1 MKKLPTSMSRRS
13 PSKSYGELVQLWQS
27 QPYSPELDDTSFQH
41 LVPNTPTLTI
51 SPCITWIFDLRTK
64 KYVFVSS
71 NIQRLL
77 GYAPEEW
84 LQGGMK
90 FAKDRVHA
98 EDATHLWRLMRQV
111 WEFLLA
117 LPASQR
123 QEYRFNCDYR
133 LQKANGSYARLL
145 EQNTIL
151 QTDKRGSVRYILG
164 VCTDITDWK
173 KNEGLTAS
181 VISPQ
186 NETCLV
192 CTSTSTEEEEPSP
205 FEALLSKREKEVL
218 KLIADGYSSK
228 IIADMLSISFH
239 TVNTHR
245 QKMIEKT
252 NAPNTSGLIQLAFN
266 HKLI

>member
-1 MKKLPTSMSRRS
+1 MKKSETSMSRRS
-13 PSKSYGELVQLWQS
+13 PGKSYGELVQLWQN
-27 QPYSPELDDTSFQH
+27 QPYSPDLDETSFQH

-51 SPCITWIFDLRTK
+51 SPCITWVFDLRTK

-77 GYAPEEW
+77 GYEPKEW
-84 LQGGMK
+84 MQGGMK
-90 FAKDRVHA
+90 FAKDRVHP
-98 EDATHLWRLMRQV
+98 EDATHLWKLMRQV

-117 LPASQR
+117 LPTNDR

-133 LQKANGSYARLL
+133 LQKANGTYARLL

-151 QTDKRGSVRYILG
+151 QTDNQGSVRYLLG

-173 KNEGLTAS
+173 KTEGLTAS

-192 CTSTSTEEEEPSP
+192 CTSTSTEESSP

-245 QKMIEKT
+245 QKIIEKT
-252 NAPNTSGLIQLAFN
+252 NVPNTGSLIQFAFN